1 MLSAAIV
8 HQSTEDDVYDE
19 YFIPKGTMVMP
30 NTWCVLSRLALVCRA
45 DGLTFGV
52 WR

>member
-8 HQSTEDDVYDE
+8 HQSTEDDVYDG

-30 NTWCVLSRLALVCRA
+30 NTWCVPRA
-45 DGLTFGV
+45 SPLCAAPMG
-52 WR
+52 

>member
-8 HQSTEDDVYDE
+8 HQSTEDDVYDG

-30 NTWCVLSRLALVCRA
+30 NTWYVPPRPALLLCAVPM
-45 DGLTFGV
+45 G
-52 WR
+52 